1 MFTKLS
7 VDAYSS
13 VHPLFAEL
21 DYNLLIDS
29 VISGNTPGVVF
40 VDQPSQPEVALL
52 WNRQDALILAGI
64 PNASVDLNIV
74 REIGRLLQRVILP
87 DARKRYIPQLSLQW
101 HPGEWEIHLPEI
113 LARWHPEKAYRRLYL
128 LKQIGFNYRHN
139 LMPGHSIER
148 ISPQLLQSDLL
159 NREQVLGWI
168 ESFWPSNAVFLE
180 RGFGYC
186 VVTRYAITSWCL
198 SVFTNSNRFELGVAT
213 EEAFRQQGHASLA
226 VAACLEHCLLNNLIP
241 EWHCWEDNLPSIRLA
256 EKVGFKQGMSYPTY
270 RFQTGLV
277 YPG

>member
-7 VDAYSS
+7 ADAYLS
-13 VHPLFAEL
+13 VRPLFAEL

-128 LKQIGFNYRHN
+128 LEANR
-139 LMPGHSIER
+139 
-148 ISPQLLQSDLL
+148 LQ
-159 NREQVLGWI
+159 
-168 ESFWPSNAVFLE
+168 
-180 RGFGYC
+180 
-186 VVTRYAITSWCL
+186 
-198 SVFTNSNRFELGVAT
+198 
-213 EEAFRQQGHASLA
+213 
-226 VAACLEHCLLNNLIP
+226 
-241 EWHCWEDNLPSIRLA
+241 LPSQSHARA
-256 EKVGFKQGMSYPTY
+256 FH
-270 RFQTGLV
+270 
-277 YPG
+277 